1 MKIIDGHTHIGKWT
15 EVFLNYS
22 TDVKDAVRMMKKYN
36 IDSAVAMPAN
46 DTTNEE
52 LLNQINEQNDYK
64 FYFCAWINPDDKYL
78 DNFIDNNLNLIRFFK
93 VHPSFLKKRITDDSF
108 KKYLQI
114 AIDNK
119 IPVIVHC
126 GRWQEMASYKFPI
139 ETAKKYPELKIILA
153 HLGGDQPNLCINA
166 AQEIK
171 ESNLKNVFLGTES
184 VREFYFVE
192 RVVKIAGAEKVIFG
206 SDYNLC
212 LPATFIPIIE
222 SLNNSNSE
230 KEMIFSGN
238 ILSLINEQ

>member
-1 MKIIDGHTHIGKWT
+1 MKIIDGHTHIGKWS

-22 TDVKDAVRMMKKYN
+22 TNAKDAVKVMKKYN

-46 DTTNEE
+46 NTSNEE
-52 LLNQINEQNDYK
+52 LLNQINSQNEFK
-64 FYFCAWINPDDKYL
+64 FYFCAWINPEDENL
-78 DNFIDNNLNLIRFFK
+78 DNFLDKNLDSVKFFK
-93 VHPSFLKKRITDDSF
+93 VHPSFQRKRITDDSF
-108 KKYLQI
+108 RKYLEI
-114 AIDNK
+114 AIERK

-126 GRWQEMASYKFPI
+126 GRWQEMASYTFPI
-139 ETAKKYPELKIILA
+139 EIAKKYSGLKIILA

-166 AQEIK
+166 AREIK
-171 ESNLKNVFLGTES
+171 ESNLKNVYLGTES

-192 RVVKIAGAEKVIFG
+192 QVVKIAGPEKVIFG

-212 LPATFIPIIE
+212 LPATYIPIIE
-222 SLNNSNSE
+222 ALDISDSE